1 MANHPPDGED
11 TMRLLGSGFL
21 IVWVLASAPM
31 AITVADSTPAPAVAP
46 EATQSLP
53 QPAPGV
59 EEDLLNTLD

>member
-11 TMRLLGSGFL
+11 TMRLLSSGFL

-31 AITVADSTPAPAVAP
+31 AVTVA